1 LRPVFPPEFQLLRQG
16 GVTIW
21 LSRGVADPQFADRLV
36 TADRLFED
44 ASCRIIKDQRKIK
57 IGRLTVQVSGISRS
71 IYVKKYNRFALR
83 YAISGLIFGSGALR
97 SLRGA
102 TLLAHGAIP
111 TVIPVA
117 AVEERTFGMLR
128 QSFFIS
134 EEIVG
139 GRPARASWIALRE
152 RPGIAGIH
160 YRRAFLRG
168 LALLFQKLHGLR
180 IYHNDLKEANI
191 LAAAVDETPEIQ
203 FFLLDLEGVRRC
215 RWLSARRRIK
225 NLVQIYRTLGPHLSR
240 AQQLFFLKTY
250 LGPEFSQLRRKRR
263 LIRVLRRR
271 ARRVTEQKARHSRRN
286 SQA

>member
-1 LRPVFPPEFQLLRQG
+1 MFPPEFQLLRQG

-21 LSRGVADPQFADRLV
+21 LSRGAADPQFADRLV

-83 YAISGLIFGSGALR
+83 YTISGLIFGSGALR

-102 TLLAHGAIP
+102 RLLAQGAIP
-111 TVIPVA
+111 TVIPLA
-117 AVEERTFGMLR
+117 AVDERAFGMLR

-139 GRPARASWIALRE
+139 GRPVRAFWAALCA
-152 RPGIAGIH
+152 RPGTAGIH

-191 LAAAVDETPEIQ
+191 LAAGDETAEIR

-250 LGPEFSQLRRKRR
+250 LGPEFSQVRRKRR
-263 LIRVLRRR
+263 FIRVLRRR
-271 ARRVTEQKARHSRRN
+271 VRRVTEQKARHSRRN